1 MAPMNFEPQK
11 FFIGLVDLFAVIMP
25 GAALAYLTRN
35 EAASWLGLPEPCP
48 LNTFERG
55 AVFLFASYLL
65 GHLISTLGSRLDE
78 WIYRPLR
85 AATDFEQIKELAK
98 YPNKNG
104 PSKKPRLAPDWLRR
118 LVSRILGDSP
128 DETVKHIEHLKNASL
143 DRLSASN
150 AVNAYQWSK
159 IRLGKDHPAA
169 LLEVN
174 QFEANSKFFRSFV
187 VVLAV
192 LAIFYATQRESG
204 FAVICLLLLFP
215 ALWRYINQRHK
226 SIQQAY
232 WSVLTIDAARAAD
245 EAKPASETTPS
256 LAGGVVTRRNIN
268 GSLEFLLITTS
279 RDDQWVLPKGHIEV
293 KESARLAAIR
303 EVYEETGCWA
313 YILEHL
319 RSASLD
325 SSKPGPVAHWYLM
338 ELLKESKNWPEMN
351 RRRTWL
357 TLTEAEKKNIF
368 PETKELLLMAAKAL
382 RNPVA
387 E

>member
-1 MAPMNFEPQK
+1 
-11 FFIGLVDLFAVIMP
+11 MP

-65 GHLISTLGSRLDE
+65 GHLVSTLGSRLDE

-104 PSKKPRLAPDWLRR
+104 PGKKPRLAPDWLRR